1 MQIRWVEQLILSE
14 QNAPTCPYSKKLQN
28 QTKLKWAG
36 TQMEFVEL
44 VYALHE
50 AGSFGKTPLKS
61 LFSLIGQMFG
71 CEITNSYR
79 LFWNIRNRNGDE
91 RTFFLN
97 KLRKMLSK
105 KLTRMDSGSWR

>member
-61 LFSLIGQMFG
+61 LFSLIGQ
-71 CEITNSYR
+71 
-79 LFWNIRNRNGDE
+79 IRRQNQRGNKRYE
-91 RTFFLN
+91 RAFETGAN
-97 KLRKMLSK
+97 A
-105 KLTRMDSGSWR
+105 T